1 MEQQVQSVPND
12 RAKRKTIFV
21 VNLIFLFLILT
32 IIVYPIV
39 FFTPPLDKLDRFS
52 QSSFYNGFENVIEMM
67 IYKPFH
73 INLNSF
79 GGLKE
84 SFITFLAFYLWYIS
98 VIFLFALVHLTAV
111 TLFYVMSSNKK
122 NKLTKIAVKIILI
135 AFNLFQLTMFICYCF
150 IKPVETKASFVYN
163 FFNYFASLF
172 NEEGLLRQFNFLN
185 NPYLTSLFYMLVIQL
200 LLNLVVNLVNLIT
213 SRRKV
218 SSYGLLARE
227 VKKGGNRP
235 IMQEKQDYQIIPTGL
250 FTKKNEKALKKAN
263 FLRSKS
269 FKKSTDSL
277 RFKTKKKNNTDLDEK
292 IVPTNIETRILDSL
306 EPINLDA
313 LGSKVTN
320 KTDLD
325 SLISDNELSK
335 IDNEE
340 LKSMDERDLKNAL
353 NSLEPY
359 SLNEADVEDE
369 LIKETSVNKNVDFV
383 KPSEMKEVVKE
394 DVYENTLKPTD
405 EEIKEN
411 KKIEL
416 AREKAFERQEKEIQ
430 KQAKEEAK
438 KQAKVDSFA
447 RKLALSSIENNN
459 KVERKAA
466 LETEKLIKKAEK
478 LKPADEK
485 KAEEVT
491 TIVEEPIKL
500 EEVENQQVNVIA
512 DEVQTT
518 EKLVETT
525 SETIEAVEHVVEDK
539 KSKKDKKKDKKKKK
553 SKIEE
558 EPVVET
564 VETPSEEKVEEVKKP
579 KDKTISSRAIQPN
592 DDYDTT
598 MTTFTREE
606 LARGNFG
613 FASDFA
619 ATASVSKDVSF
630 DNISADEQGGAIP
643 SGFEG
648 DDNIIFENNDQMYP
662 ETGVGN
668 AKVLFESVP
677 EYNCSTEQTTLY
689 KRWQDKVVRFFDVV
703 YIVIFTLLA
712 IVAVLLFTPLKD
724 YYFNDL
730 IQYSF
735 VRQIIDMVPTRFYAP
750 FNIEGMPLQFWG
762 QTSDF
767 MALVTLYTVVVGTA
781 LMLLQVHLCF
791 SNINRCK
798 RHGKRGMWLRTFLE
812 FILMLANLFVLG
824 CFYLLCF
831 RNELYEQPIVRM
843 LYDLFDQVANYISLD
858 SPIDILRNFNFNLN
872 PKVMLLVYSL
882 AALIIVNLIL
892 HLFFYVGRS
901 HPLAI
906 KWKKEYRRIST
917 GSGKVVRHIVGRG
930 RGYYGGGYGG
940 YGIAAAYTKKYGDG
954 DPTHVEFSNFNEQ
967 DIVKNVILVKYRPI
981 ADIIATLFNDVP
993 ERLTPDLTVYNTEK
1007 SEISDQPIETITLN
1021 NLDRAE
1027 VKTEEYDQND
1037 DWILPP
1043 YDRNADKVKYNTI
1056 KVHDAYVAY
1065 TISYGE
1071 GESESILGLNRARL
1085 MHKSLDSRID
1095 EPYEE
1100 VLSPWEDLFHDDTLL
1115 PVITSRAVEIFNSLE
1130 QGFKLDETV
1139 EDPETD
1145 TRKLKELYKEIT
1157 ARRYTSNKDTNR
1169 AYKIYLSL
1177 DYTDSRNE
1185 VYSPFVNTS
1194 KFIGDVIETEEMK
1207 LYQRIGQLFND
1218 NNGLDRAL
1226 SIYASLDV
1234 MPVKNYN
1241 IYSPFISDE
1250 ELKEEFYQEQVSY
1263 NQLVEAVT
1271 KYDDRALE
1279 IYHSL
1284 DVDYIEHLEVLAYTD
1299 KDRTIDIYNSLEV
1312 KDEDRSLS
1320 IYDSLEEKDH
1330 DRSLTIYDSLDN
1342 TSNENLEVSDVEK
1355 SIKVIPLRVLDIYYS
1370 LEEKLTPC
1378 KLLEI
1383 DSHLADPF
1391 DHYDDSIVLPD
1402 PWPALESSQTS
1413 SVVEEKVEEEKDD
1426 STFDF
1431 YEVVASVTETVVEDT
1446 KSVEETKVEEV
1457 KDEGKL
1463 DYYEV
1468 VANEPEKVEEE
1479 RIDEERVEEK
1489 EETTQEV
1496 VEPITSTT
1504 SEYEQFDA
1512 YEVVNDE
1519 FNSIPLEESNSVSGE
1534 KVEEEKDKQQFE
1546 YYEVIA
1552 PVIDPVVEESKPVEE
1567 TKVETPVE
1575 EHVEEVE
1582 PEHKLPVFT
1591 LGGKYEDQ
1599 IVDDRVEEEKLED
1612 ERLEEERVEIKE
1624 EETEEEVKPVVV
1636 SKPKGPIKIRPVA
1649 PIKHEELVE
1658 EKPEEKVLEKISKPL
1673 HAISSAAKP
1682 EIKPVEPKHVPFN
1695 LKEFMIDKYDGYLT
1709 PEEAFTRGIAK
1720 VRSVVAPVVNNRS
1733 NESSWKQKKLEDSY
1747 RKNDYANLSSVND
1760 LDKYRNV
1767 EKAGNNNFAKSTS
1780 IRNLKKAIE
1789 EEKLKQ
1795 EKQTEKESIVNKPIK
1810 PISPIKPV
1818 QPQKDNSE
1826 EKVVEKQVEEEKK
1839 DLAPVSIKHR
1849 LNTKPKP
1856 VIKPVDPT
1864 KKK

>member
-12 RAKRKTIFV
+12 RTKRKTIFV
-21 VNLIFLFLILT
+21 VNLILLFLLLT

-39 FFTPPLDKLDRFS
+39 FFTPPLDKLDGLS
-52 QSSFYNGFENVIEMM
+52 QSSFYKGFKNVVDMM
-67 IYKPFH
+67 IYEPFH
-73 INLNSF
+73 IDLNSF

-84 SFITFLAFYLWYIS
+84 NFVTLLAFYLWYIS
-98 VIFLFALVHLTAV
+98 VIFLFALVHLTAI
-111 TLFYVMSSNKK
+111 TLFYVVSSNKK
-122 NKLTKIAVKIILI
+122 NKLTKIAVEIILI

-150 IKPVETKASFVYN
+150 IKPVETNASFVYN
-163 FFNYFASLF
+163 FFSYFASLY

-185 NPYLTSLFYMLVIQL
+185 NPYLTSVFYMLVIQL
-200 LLNLVVNLVNLIT
+200 LLNLVVNLANLIT

-277 RFKTKKKNNTDLDEK
+277 KSKIKKKNKTDLDEK

-306 EPINLDA
+306 EPINLDS
-313 LGSKVTN
+313 LGSKVSN
-320 KTDLD
+320 KNDLD
-325 SLISDNELSK
+325 SLISENELSK
-335 IDNEE
+335 VENEE
-340 LKSMDERDLKNAL
+340 LRTMDEKGLKNAL

-369 LIKETSVNKNVDFV
+369 LLKETSVDKNDDFV
-383 KPSEMKEVVKE
+383 KPNEIKEEVKE
-394 DVYENTLKPTD
+394 DIYENTLKPTE

-416 AREKAFERQEKEIQ
+416 AREKAFERQDKEIK

-438 KQAKVDSFA
+438 KQAKNDSFA
-447 RKLALSSIENNN
+447 RKLALTSIENNN
-459 KVERKAA
+459 KTERKAA
-466 LETEKLIKKAEK
+466 LETEKLVKKVEK
-478 LKPADEK
+478 SKPIDK
-485 KAEEVT
+485 KKVEEVSN
-491 TIVEEPIKL
+491 EPIKL
-500 EEVENQQVNVIA
+500 VEIENPQVNTA
-512 DEVQTT
+512 TDELLIT
-518 EKLVETT
+518 EKLDEAAARDNVEA
-525 SETIEAVEHVVEDK
+525 IENVVEDK
-539 KSKKDKKKDKKKKK
+539 KSKKKKDKKKKK
-553 SKIEE
+553 SQVEEVQPVENVEAPIEDKK
-558 EPVVET
+558 
-564 VETPSEEKVEEVKKP
+564 EEKTEEVKKP

-606 LARGNFG
+606 LAKGNFG
-613 FASDFA
+613 FTS
-619 ATASVSKDVSF
+619 TPVSGGSLPEDVSF
-630 DNISADEQGGAIP
+630 DDVQPSDQDDAIP

-689 KRWQDKVVRFFDVV
+689 KRWQDKFVRFFDIV

-712 IVAVLLFTPLKD
+712 VIAVLLFTPLKD

-730 IQYSF
+730 VQYSF

-767 MALVTLYTVVVGTA
+767 MAIVTLYTVVVGTA

-812 FILMLANLFVLG
+812 FILILANIFILG

-906 KWKKEYRRIST
+906 KWKKEYKRIST

-940 YGIAAAYTKKYGDG
+940 YGIAAAFTKKYGDG

-981 ADIIATLFNDVP
+981 ADIIATLFNEVP
-993 ERLTPDLTVYNTEK
+993 ERLTPDLTVYNSEK
-1007 SEISDQPIETITLN
+1007 SEVSEEPIEAITLN
-1021 NLDRAE
+1021 NLDREE
-1027 VKTEEYDQND
+1027 VKTEEYSQND
-1037 DWILPP
+1037 DWILPA
-1043 YDRNADKVKYNTI
+1043 YDRNADRVKYNTI
-1056 KVHDAYVAY
+1056 KVHDAYVSY
-1065 TISYGE
+1065 ILSYGE

-1085 MHKSLDSRID
+1085 IYKSLDSRID
-1095 EPYEE
+1095 EPYDEI
-1100 VLSPWEDLFHDDTLL
+1100 LSPWEDLYHDDTQL
-1115 PVITSRAVEIFNSLE
+1115 PLVTSRAVEIFNSLE
-1130 QGFKLDETV
+1130 QGFKVNDIV
-1139 EDPETD
+1139 EDYEFEE
-1145 TRKLKELYKEIT
+1145 RRLNELYKEIT
-1157 ARRYTSNKDTNR
+1157 ARRYTSNKDTSR
-1169 AYKIYLSL
+1169 AYKIYVSL
-1177 DYTDSRNE
+1177 DYSEIRNE
-1185 VYSPFVNTS
+1185 VYSPFVTTN

-1207 LYQRIGQLFND
+1207 QYQRIGQLFTVNA
-1218 NNGLDRAL
+1218 GLDRAL
-1226 SIYASLDV
+1226 QIYQSLDV
-1234 MPVKNYN
+1234 LPAKNWN
-1241 IYSPFISDE
+1241 ISSPFISDE
-1250 ELKEEFYQEQVSY
+1250 ELKEEFYKEQVAY
-1263 NQLVEAVT
+1263 NELLEVKEVAT
-1271 KYDDRALE
+1271 YDDRAIEL
-1279 IYHSL
+1279 YHSL
-1284 DVDYIEHLEVLAYTD
+1284 DVDYIESLDVLSYQD
-1299 KDRTIDIYNSLEV
+1299 K
-1312 KDEDRSLS
+1312 DRSLS
-1320 IYDSLEEKDH
+1320 IYDSL
-1330 DRSLTIYDSLDN
+1330 DN
-1342 TSNENLEVSDVEK
+1342 ENKENLEVNDEIKQIDVVP
-1355 SIKVIPLRVLDIYYS
+1355 SRVLEIYYS
-1370 LEEKLTPC
+1370 LEEDLTPC

-1383 DSHLADPF
+1383 DSHVVDPF
-1391 DHYDDSIVLPD
+1391 EHIDDSIILPE
-1402 PWPALESSQTS
+1402 PWPALTKASESTINN
-1413 SVVEEKVEEEKDD
+1413 VEEKIEEVKDD
-1426 STFDF
+1426 STFDYYEVVTPIAEPVAEEAKTEVVKDEGQLEY
-1431 YEVVASVTETVVEDT
+1431 YEVVAS
-1446 KSVEETKVEEV
+1446 
-1457 KDEGKL
+1457 
-1463 DYYEV
+1463 
-1468 VANEPEKVEEE
+1468 EPEKLEEE
-1479 RIDEERVEEK
+1479 RNDEERIEEK
-1489 EETTQEV
+1489 EAV
-1496 VEPITSTT
+1496 VETVDNL
-1504 SEYEQFDA
+1504 SENTEYDEFEA

-1519 FNSIPLEESNSVSGE
+1519 FNSTPLEESNPTIE
-1534 KVEEEKDKQQFE
+1534 KIVEETKDDSTFD
-1546 YYEVIA
+1546 YYEVVAPIA
-1552 PVIDPVVEESKPVEE
+1552 EPIVEEAKVDEE
-1567 TKVETPVE
+1567 TKVEEVVEEVPVE
-1575 EHVEEVE
+1575 EN
-1582 PEHKLPVFT
+1582 KYPVFT
-1591 LGGKYEDQ
+1591 LGGNYEDQ
-1599 IVDDRVEEEKLED
+1599 EIDDRVEEKVED
-1612 ERLEEERVEIKE
+1612 ERLEEERVEVKE
-1624 EETEEEVKPVVV
+1624 EKLEEIKPVIT
-1636 SKPKGPIKIRPVA
+1636 SKPKGPIKIKPVA
-1649 PIKHEELVE
+1649 PIKHEEVVE

-1673 HAISSAAKP
+1673 HAISATIKP

-1767 EKAGNNNFAKSTS
+1767 EKGNNANLSKSTS
-1780 IRNLKKAIE
+1780 IRDLKKALE
-1789 EEKLKQ
+1789 EEKLKK
-1795 EKQTEKESIVNKPIK
+1795 EKQSEKETTVDKPIK

-1818 QPQKDNSE
+1818 EPKQENKEDKVI
-1826 EKVVEKQVEEEKK
+1826 EKKVEEEKK
-1839 DLAPVSIKHR
+1839 DLAPISIKHR